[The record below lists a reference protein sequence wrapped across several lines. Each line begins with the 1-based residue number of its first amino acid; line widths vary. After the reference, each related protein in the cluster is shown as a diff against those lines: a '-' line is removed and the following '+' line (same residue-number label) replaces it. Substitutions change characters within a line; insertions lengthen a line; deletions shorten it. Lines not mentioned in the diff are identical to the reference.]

1 MRIVSKQFSAPII
14 SARDFLRGQYQ
25 KHTWLPLAILGLSS
39 FLIFSV
45 YSIERYFAFQSNFFD
60 LGLDANS
67 IWRTVNGY
75 QSWQSLILPSTP
87 GHINHIS
94 PIIGLVALAYLI
106 APDPRTLL
114 VIQAAVVAFAAVPLY
129 LLAFRET
136 TSRFM
141 SLTLAGLYLA
151 NPALHGI
158 IRFDFH
164 PEAFIPLC
172 VFMIYFAYP
181 RQGSITFYL
190 SLGALLS
197 TIEYSAI
204 LGLGI
209 AVSLW
214 ILNKRVDRRILV
226 TILASLSL
234 LAIIILSTVTQVFQ
248 SLNWPTNW
256 LAVQFFGP
264 SSSSVAGY
272 AGSAATFWNNP
283 GILLNALLYDYAA
296 KVTYLIIATAPLWV
310 SVMKYPLRFIPAI
323 PWIAVVGLSSRFAYS
338 NVNFQYSV
346 FLIPF
351 LYVAAIPL
359 MHRLSG
365 QRKLVLALVALALC
379 FTLSFSALTP
389 LDPQHPW
396 PTPSALDPVIS
407 SINNNLPQNATIL
420 TQTDL
425 FPQLSNRP
433 YVTVNYSSPDPP
445 QYILV
450 NTESIWYNWTS
461 PSLGYPISVNQQLQ
475 HFTSE
480 YSYQLTFL
488 DEGIHLYRLDGPGG
502 VS

>member
-1 MRIVSKQFSAPII
+1 MRIVLEQFSGPII
-14 SARDFLRGQYQ
+14 AAVDFLRSEYK
-25 KHTWLPLAILGLSS
+25 KHPWLPLALLGLGS
-39 FLIFSV
+39 FLIFSA
-45 YSIERYFAFQSNFFD
+45 YSIERYLAFQSNFFD

-75 QSWQSLILPSTP
+75 QSWQSLVLPSTP

-94 PIIGLVALAYLI
+94 PILGLVALAYFV

-114 VIQAAVVAFAAVPLY
+114 IIQAAVIAFAAVPLY
-129 LLAFRET
+129 LLALRET
-136 TSRFM
+136 RSQLM

-164 PEAFIPLC
+164 PEAFIPFF

-181 RQGSITFYL
+181 RQGSVPFYL
-190 SLGALLS
+190 SLGLLLS
-197 TIEYSAI
+197 TIEYSVI
-204 LGLGI
+204 LGIGI
-209 AVSLW
+209 AASLW
-214 ILNKRVDRRILV
+214 IVNRRIDRRILV
-226 TILASLSL
+226 TILGSLSL
-234 LAIIILSTVTQVFQ
+234 LIIIALSIVSQAFQV
-248 SLNWPTNW
+248 LNWPRNW

-264 SSSSVAGY
+264 SSSSVTGY
-272 AGSAATFWNNP
+272 TGWATAFWNNP

-296 KVTYLIIATAPLWV
+296 KVTYLVIATAPLWF
-310 SVMKYPLRFIPAI
+310 SVIKYPLRFIPAI
-323 PWIAVVGLSSRFAYS
+323 PWIAVVGVSSRFAYS

-351 LYVAAIPL
+351 VYLAAIPL

-365 QRKLVLALVALALC
+365 QRKLVLALVALALS
-379 FTLSFSALTP
+379 FTMAFSALTP
-389 LDPQHPW
+389 LDAQHPW
-396 PTPSALDPVIS
+396 PTPSALETVVS
-407 SINNNLPQNATIL
+407 SISHSLPQNATIL

-433 YVTVNYSSPDPP
+433 YVTVNSSSPDPP

-450 NTESIWYNWTS
+450 NTESVWYNWTS

-475 HFTSE
+475 HFTSH
-480 YSYQLTFL
+480 YTYQLTFL
-488 DEGIHLYRLDGPGG
+488 DEGIHLYKLD
-502 VS
+502 